1 MEEVDC
7 KAKREKKKKEKMRSL
22 RASALRFF
30 FFNGQHMVRG
40 AFVHVGRAIHKV
52 LFLFVLLSSALS
64 PSFVFLF
71 CVEDCIE
78 GLMCVCV
85 CMEDARWLFYPL
97 FYRVLFS
104 FLFFFLLHNGRTV
117 RCHCDSKS
125 YVNNCPQK
133 KLARWQRGGV
143 GATVNCTH
151 VTTIFIV
158 VCQEVLGGEKKK
170 EDGRIRKRSTHSG
183 RPRVERREEPSLYVP
198 PSLRELSWPFD
209 LSLLRTRNSL

>member
-1 MEEVDC
+1 MHQ
-7 KAKREKKKKEKMRSL
+7 RSG
-22 RASALRFF
+22 FF

-85 CMEDARWLFYPL
+85 CVYGGCTLAFLS
-97 FYRVLFS
+97 S
-104 FLFFFLLHNGRTV
+104 FLQSSFFFSFFFLLHNGRTV

-158 VCQEVLGGEKKK
+158 VCQEVLGGGKKRK
-170 EDGRIRKRSTHSG
+170 TVEFVRGAHTVEGRVLKGVKNQACMCLRLYG
-183 RPRVERREEPSLYVP
+183 SLAGP
-198 PSLRELSWPFD
+198 LISLS
-209 LSLLRTRNSL
+209 